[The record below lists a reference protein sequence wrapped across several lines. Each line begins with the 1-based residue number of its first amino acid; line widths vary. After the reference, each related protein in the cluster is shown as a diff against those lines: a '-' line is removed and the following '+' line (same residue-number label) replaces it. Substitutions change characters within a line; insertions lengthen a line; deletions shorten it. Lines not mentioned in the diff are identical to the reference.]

1 MRKPIEN
8 RADISFLVHQFYAKI
23 RADEEIGF
31 YFNTMIKDWDSH
43 LEKLTDF
50 WETNL
55 FAVKKYKGNPH
66 AVHNEVDAHFE
77 SNITAEVF
85 GIWLNHWFQI
95 IDEHF
100 EGENADTLKRRA
112 RKMSTFLFMS
122 MFEHRKK
129 MSEASLEHLN

>member
-1 MRKPIEN
+1 MKKQIEN
-8 RADISFLVHQFYAKI
+8 RADIEVLVHAFYAKI
-23 RADEEIGF
+23 RADKEIGF
-31 YFNTMIKDWDSH
+31 YFNTMIKDWDIH

-55 FAVKKYKGNPH
+55 FAVKKYKGNPQE
-66 AVHNEVDAHFE
+66 VHNEVDTHFE
-77 SNITAEVF
+77 GKITSNEF
-85 GIWLNHWFQI
+85 GIWLNHWFQT

-112 RKMSTFLFMS
+112 RKMSTFLYLS

-129 MSEASLEHLN
+129 VDGQ

>member
-1 MRKPIEN
+1 MKKQIEN
-8 RADISFLVHQFYAKI
+8 RADIEVLVHAFYAKI
-23 RADEEIGF
+23 RADKEIGS
-31 YFNTMIKDWDSH
+31 YFNTMIKDWDTH

-55 FAVKKYKGNPH
+55 FAVKKYKGNPQE
-66 AVHNEVDAHFE
+66 VHNEVDANFGGKIT
-77 SNITAEVF
+77 SNEF
-85 GIWLNHWFQI
+85 GIWLNHWFQT

-112 RKMSTFLFMS
+112 RKMSTFLYLS

-129 MSEASLEHLN
+129 IDGQ

>member
-1 MRKPIEN
+1 MKKQIEN
-8 RADISFLVHQFYAKI
+8 RADIEVLVHAFYAKI
-23 RADEEIGF
+23 RADKEIGS
-31 YFNTMIKDWDSH
+31 YFNTMIKDWDTH

-55 FAVKKYKGNPH
+55 FAVKKYKGNPQE
-66 AVHNEVDAHFE
+66 VHNEVDAHFGGKIT
-77 SNITAEVF
+77 SNEF
-85 GIWLNHWFQI
+85 GIWLNHWFQT

-112 RKMSTFLFMS
+112 RKMSTFLYLS

-129 MSEASLEHLN
+129 IDGQ

>member
-1 MRKPIEN
+1 MKKQIEN
-8 RADISFLVHQFYAKI
+8 RADIEVLVHAFYAKI
-23 RADEEIGF
+23 KADKEIGF
-31 YFNTMIKDWDSH
+31 YFNTMIKDWDIH

-55 FAVKKYKGNPH
+55 FAVKKYKGNPQE
-66 AVHNEVDAHFE
+66 VHNEVDAHFGGKIT
-77 SNITAEVF
+77 SNEF
-85 GIWLNHWFQI
+85 GIWLNHWFQT

-112 RKMSTFLFMS
+112 RKMSTFLYLS

-129 MSEASLEHLN
+129 VDGQ

>member
-1 MRKPIEN
+1 MRKQIEN
-8 RADISFLVHQFYAKI
+8 RADVSFLVHQFYAKI

-31 YFNTMIKDWDSH
+31 YFNIMIKDWDTH

-55 FAVKKYKGNPH
+55 FTVKKYKGNPH
-66 AVHNEVDAHFE
+66 VVHNEVDAHFG
-77 SNITAEVF
+77 SIITAEVF
-85 GIWLNHWFQI
+85 GIWLNHWFQT

-129 MSEASLEHLN
+129 MGEATN

>member
-1 MRKPIEN
+1 MRKQIEN
-8 RADISFLVHQFYAKI
+8 RADIVFLVHQFYDKI
-23 RADEEIGF
+23 RADAEIGF
-31 YFNTMIKDWDSH
+31 YFNTMIKDWDAH

-66 AVHNEVDAHFE
+66 AVHNEVDAHFG
-77 SNITAEVF
+77 SIITAEVF
-85 GIWLNHWFQI
+85 GIWLNHWFQT

-129 MSEASLEHLN
+129 MSDASL

>member
-1 MRKPIEN
+1 MRKQIEN
-8 RADISFLVHQFYAKI
+8 RADISFLVHQFYTII
-23 RADEEIGF
+23 RADQEIGF
-31 YFNTMIKDWDSH
+31 YFNTTIKDWDAH

-66 AVHNEVDAHFE
+66 TVHNEVDAHFG

-85 GIWLNHWFQI
+85 GIWLNHWFQT

-129 MSEASLEHLN
+129 MSEA

>member
-1 MRKPIEN
+1 MKKQIEN
-8 RADISFLVHQFYAKI
+8 RADIEVLVHAFYTKI
-23 RADEEIGF
+23 RADKEIGS
-31 YFNTMIKDWDSH
+31 YFNTMIKDWDTH

-55 FAVKKYKGNPH
+55 FAVKKYKGNPQE
-66 AVHNEVDAHFE
+66 VHNEVDAHFGGKIT
-77 SNITAEVF
+77 SNEF
-85 GIWLNHWFQI
+85 GIWLNHWFQT

-112 RKMSTFLFMS
+112 RKMSTFLYLS

-129 MSEASLEHLN
+129 N